1 MVEVSAVNT
10 SSTIT
15 DISAE
20 SKSYEGIKKIQ
31 ETKSNIVSI
40 TPVSSEISIPT
51 WVKKNASWW
60 SDGQINDPEFAK
72 GIEYLVQE
80 NIIDIKKTD
89 ELTEQVDDANIT
101 SIPMWVK
108 NNASWWSEGQL
119 TDVDFANGIKYL
131 ISAGLIKV

>member
-1 MVEVSAVNT
+1 MKEL
-10 SSTIT
+10 
-15 DISAE
+15 
-20 SKSYEGIKKIQ
+20 KKIQ
-31 ETKSNIVSI
+31 ATKSNTVSI

-51 WVKKNASWW
+51 WVKMTASWW

-72 GIEYLVQE
+72 ELYLVQE

-89 ELTEQVDDANIT
+89 ELTEEVDDANIT
-101 SIPMWVK
+101 SIPMWVR